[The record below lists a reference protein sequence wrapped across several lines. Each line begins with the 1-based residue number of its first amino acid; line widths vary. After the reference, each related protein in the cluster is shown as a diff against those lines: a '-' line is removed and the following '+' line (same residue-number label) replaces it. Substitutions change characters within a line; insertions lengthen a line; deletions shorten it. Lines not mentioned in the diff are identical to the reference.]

1 MNTLA
6 PRDPSASTPAS
17 LGALN
22 ASVAVPDKGHW
33 WFRLL
38 AFLGPGYMISA
49 VSYTHL

>member
-1 MNTLA
+1 MDTLA
-6 PRDPSASTPAS
+6 PRDPSATTPAS

-38 AFLGPGYMISA
+38 AFLA
-49 VSYTHL
+49 RAT